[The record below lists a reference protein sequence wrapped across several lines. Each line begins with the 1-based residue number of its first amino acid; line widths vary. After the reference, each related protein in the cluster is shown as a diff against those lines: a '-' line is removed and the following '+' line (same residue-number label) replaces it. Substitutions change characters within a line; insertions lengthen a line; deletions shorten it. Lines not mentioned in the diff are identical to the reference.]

1 MSKAFLASTALLL
14 AIGIGSA
21 QAANTS
27 PSQNQS
33 ASTSTANQPGAEPSG
48 SMNMRQQLQD
58 TLAKQGYSDINVVP
72 SSFLVHAKDKK
83 GEPVAMVIGPDSI
96 TAVTEI
102 APNKQA
108 NATNDPTKT
117 KTNTGTQQQ

>member
-1 MSKAFLASTALLL
+1 MTKALLTSTALLL

-21 QAANTS
+21 QAANTTE
-27 PSQNQS
+27 PQNQS
-33 ASTSTANQPGAEPSG
+33 ASASTSDQSSAAQSGA
-48 SMNMRQQLQD
+48 MNMRQQLRD
-58 TLAKQGYSDINVVP
+58 TLTKQGYTDVNVMA

-108 NATNDPTKT
+108 NAAADQNNTKS
-117 KTNTGTQQQ
+117 NTQKQ